1 MVSLSSVVELIKD
14 RVDTAAANG
23 VRWDTQPVLA
33 AALSHFL
40 ELGAELELLGS
51 GCNADL
57 TEDQVDA
64 LWTQARHV
72 SDSLASFI
80 PLLATCGSLDDAG
93 EE

>member
-1 MVSLSSVVELIKD
+1 VADAELEALQCFATWVWDLVLKGPDGTSSLMVSLSSVVELIED

-23 VRWDTQPVLA
+23 VRWGTRPVLA

-64 LWTQARHV
+64 L
-72 SDSLASFI
+72 
-80 PLLATCGSLDDAG
+80 
-93 EE
+93 